1 MKNSEETFTIIV
13 KTMAGLEAILAH
25 ELRGIGVALPE
36 LLTRAVQFKGN
47 TELMYKANFLCRT
60 ALRVLKVVSVSEV
73 RDEDELY
80 KAVQGIDWSEYI
92 TADQTLAV
100 NAVVNQH
107 KITHSLY
114 AALKTKDAIVDQ
126 FRDKTGKRPSVDLEN
141 ADLRINLH
149 LSGDRC
155 TISLDSSGDS
165 LHRRGYRKVQGEAPI
180 SEVLAAGM
188 VMLAGWKGQTPLF
201 DPMCGSGTIL
211 TEALMIARNIPA
223 GHFRN
228 GFDFEKWKNFD
239 SQLWEKIKTDG
250 RAGINDNKFTILGSD
265 QSMRAIDATRVNL
278 KSAGFSEDI
287 KLKIINFQDSHPE
300 AENGT
305 IITNP
310 PYGERMQ
317 KEDLNGFYSM
327 IGDVLKKKYSGYEAW
342 LITSDFSA
350 LKSVGLKPSKKAT
363 LYNGPLEC
371 RFVKYELYSGSK
383 KAKWQ
388 IGNESVPEV

>member
-25 ELRGIGVALPE
+25 ELRGIGVDLPE
-36 LLTRAVQFKGN
+36 ILTRAVQFKGN
-47 TELMYKANFLCRT
+47 LELMYKANFLCRT
-60 ALRVLKVVSVSEV
+60 ALRVLQVLSVSEV
-73 RDEDELY
+73 RDEEELY
-80 KAVQGIDWSEYI
+80 KAVQNIDWSEYI
-92 TADQTLAV
+92 SPEQTLAV
-100 NAVVNQH
+100 NAMVNQH

-126 FRDKTGKRPSVDLEN
+126 FRDKTGRRPSVDLEN

-188 VMLAGWKGQTPLF
+188 VMLAGWNGQTPLL

-211 TEALMIARNIPA
+211 NEALMIARNIPA
-223 GHFRN
+223 GHFRSN
-228 GFDFEKWKNFD
+228 FAFEKWKNFD
-239 SQLWEKIKTDG
+239 ARRWQEIKSDA
-250 RAGINDNKFTILGSD
+250 RAAINDTKFTISGSD
-265 QSMRAIDATRVNL
+265 QSMRAIDASRVNL
-278 KSAGFSEDI
+278 KSAGFSDDI
-287 KLKIINFQDSHPE
+287 KLKIINFQDSHVE

-350 LKSVGLKPSKKAT
+350 LKSVGLRPSKKMT

-371 RFVKYELYSGSK
+371 RFVKYELYQGSK

-388 IGNESVPEV
+388 TGNDPEPEK

>member
-1 MKNSEETFTIIV
+1 
-13 KTMAGLEAILAH
+13 MAGLE
-25 ELRGIGVALPE
+25 LPE

-80 KAVQGIDWSEYI
+80 NAVQNIDWSEYI

-126 FRDKTGKRPSVDLEN
+126 FRDRTGKRPSVDLEN
-141 ADLRINLH
+141 AD
-149 LSGDRC
+149 
-155 TISLDSSGDS
+155 LDSSGDS

-188 VMLAGWKGQTPLF
+188 VMLAGWKGQTPLL

-228 GFDFEKWKNFD
+228 CFDFEKWKNFD
-239 SQLWEKIKTDG
+239 SELWQKIKTDG
-250 RAGINDNKFTILGSD
+250 RSLTNDNKFTILGSD

-278 KSAGFSEDI
+278 RSAGFAEDI

-350 LKSVGLKPSKKAT
+350 LKSVGLKPSKKVT

-388 IGNESVPEV
+388 TGNETLPEE